1 MKPSTISQLIKDT
14 MDSVVPNSQY
24 LRATDE
30 QANIASDQID
40 LQGITFVLYNNL
52 AEVGTESSGELS
64 GGVTEIWP
72 IEIRFLVLADLSDNT
87 EESDALVD
95 DFYEYARRMYGIITQ
110 SDVLKPELLEDENL
124 YQIIRSDDT
133 QKIYDKTM
141 TGVLLTFELRFQ
153 TGVRCV

>member
-40 LQGITFVLYNNL
+40 LQGLTFVLYNNL

-72 IEIRFLVLADLSDNT
+72 IEIRFLILADLSDNT

-110 SDVLKPELLEDENL
+110 SDVLKPELLEDESL

-153 TGVRCV
+153 TGVRCS